1 MGGGYYLIS
10 GKQIKESELASVL
23 GEGYFFVKPTDG
35 MGGNGIFTITVSNG
49 TIKCDNKPVKQL
61 PIEINRNYII
71 QRALVQRP
79 DIAAINSS
87 SINTLRIVTQ
97 NFRSQPKICA
107 CVMRIGRNGS
117 FVDNSAQG
125 GLSIK
130 IDVETGMMNDYAV
143 GEHVDG
149 NYYKHPDSEF
159 VFKGYKITGWDK
171 IKESLLDYVS
181 RVRDIPEI
189 AWDVAVVEDG
199 IEIIEMNINYGID
212 HRQTSCGGMRRAL
225 SIYPI

>member
-1 MGGGYYLIS
+1 
-10 GKQIKESELASVL
+10 
-23 GEGYFFVKPTDG
+23 
-35 MGGNGIFTITVSNG
+35 MGGNGIFTITVSDG
-49 TIKCDNKPVKQL
+49 TIKCDNKPVKKL
-61 PIEINRNYII
+61 PIDINRNYII
-71 QRALVQRP
+71 QKALVQRP

-97 NFRSQPKICA
+97 NFNSQPKICA

-130 IDVETGMMNDYAV
+130 IDVETGIMNDYAV

-149 NYYKHPDSEF
+149 YYYNHPDSGF
-159 VFKGYKITGWDK
+159 VFKGYQIKGWES
-171 IKESLLDYVS
+171 IKSSLLEYVT
-181 RVRDIPEI
+181 RIHGIPEI
-189 AWDVAVVEDG
+189 AWDVAVCKDG

-212 HRQTSCGGMRRAL
+212 HLQTTCGGMRRAL
-225 SIYPI
+225 GIYPN